1 MPKANVV
8 LRDSA
13 LGADATM
20 GNVVD
25 RVAPC
30 KKIRRV
36 EFIDEVPKAP
46 CGKGLRRFLVER
58 ERSAVDRIQ

>member
-1 MPKANVV
+1 
-8 LRDSA
+8 
-13 LGADATM
+13 M

>member
-13 LGADATM
+13 LGADAIM
-20 GNVVD
+20 GNVAD

-36 EFIDEVPKAP
+36 EFIDEIPKAP
-46 CGKGLRRFLVER
+46 CGKRLRRFLVER
-58 ERSAVDRIQ
+58 ERSVINRIQ